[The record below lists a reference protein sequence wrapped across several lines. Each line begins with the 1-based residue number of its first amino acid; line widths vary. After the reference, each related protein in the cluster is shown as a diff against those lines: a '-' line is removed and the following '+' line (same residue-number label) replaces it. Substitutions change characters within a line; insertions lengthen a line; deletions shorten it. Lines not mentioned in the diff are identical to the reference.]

1 MGNPARSAAARPSRR
16 KPGAVNRKDDTSGA
30 GKTGR
35 RWYQRP
41 ATVSVAAALTV
52 LMAAAGAAFG
62 YGQVAARTLQN
73 AERIE
78 RIEERIEKQLA
89 AINRKLDSL
98 FQPRAGGLE

>member
-1 MGNPARSAAARPSRR
+1 MNREG
-16 KPGAVNRKDDTSGA
+16 GASGG

-35 RWYQRP
+35 RGDQRP

-52 LMAAAGAAFG
+52 LMAAAGVAFG